1 MATKTHPLDAMV
13 NSTPRLAADMV
24 EAMKRYQDL
33 GHDIELLREHLRSPH
48 PRPRVDARIA
58 ACMLRRTTRFRSIVR
73 ARRSSGSCKSTAL
86 TNSLPRLTISR
97 GSCRSSSR

>member
-1 MATKTHPLDAMV
+1 MSAKTHPLDAMV

-33 GHDIELLREHLRSPH
+33 GHDIELLRDHLRSPL

-58 ACMLRRTTRFRSIVR
+58 ACMLSAATLEMALTKMLI
-73 ARRSSGSCKSTAL
+73 TAL
-86 TNSLPRLTISR
+86 VEQADRE
-97 GSCRSSSR
+97 